1 MIPTH
6 TDLPR
11 SITGAVRISFAPRGK
26 MRNSSASAFL
36 DHIETLEQHLGFPV
50 LGYVLAHEIG
60 HLFC

>member
-1 MIPTH
+1 
-6 TDLPR
+6 
-11 SITGAVRISFAPRGK
+11 